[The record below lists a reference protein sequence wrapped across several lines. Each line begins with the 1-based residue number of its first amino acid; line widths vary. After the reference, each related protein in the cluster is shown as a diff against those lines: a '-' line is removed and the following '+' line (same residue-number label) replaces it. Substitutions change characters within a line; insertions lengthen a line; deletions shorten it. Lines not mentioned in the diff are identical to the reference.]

1 VALGPGDLLNWYK
14 ADHFEERDIS
24 IVHLAPVI
32 LDYDNGY
39 AVEANGTFAGEVT
52 IILGERSKLQK
63 EIRAQVSRVHYK
75 KDNRRI
81 AVQTLEI
88 GK

>member
-1 VALGPGDLLNWYK
+1 MAWGPGDLLNGYK
-14 ADHFEERDIS
+14 ADHFERWDIS

-32 LDYDNGY
+32 LRYDNGY

-52 IILGERSKLQK
+52 IILGEGSELQR
-63 EIRAQVSRVHYK
+63 EIRAQVSREHYK

-81 AVQTLEI
+81 AVRTLEI

>member
-1 VALGPGDLLNWYK
+1 
-14 ADHFEERDIS
+14 
-24 IVHLAPVI
+24 VHLAPVI
-32 LDYDNGY
+32 LGYDNGY

-63 EIRAQVSRVHYK
+63 EIRAQVSPVHYK

-81 AVQTLEI
+81 AVRTLEI